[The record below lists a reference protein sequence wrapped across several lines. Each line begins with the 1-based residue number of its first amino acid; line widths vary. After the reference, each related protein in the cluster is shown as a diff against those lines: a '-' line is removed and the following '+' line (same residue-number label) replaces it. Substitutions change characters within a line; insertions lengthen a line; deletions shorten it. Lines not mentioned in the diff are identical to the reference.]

1 MEQLNL
7 KVLACAFPTPA
18 HAYYHIRV
26 KVSGTKTNLKV
37 NRIEGNGKWI
47 RDFVVVHEDKAASS
61 PLIDASYDSAELII
75 RFDWQNGSQNNLSIA
90 LEEEG
95 GSTTTH
101 TLDFTAP
108 DFGGWWDTAWK
119 YYASVVVREQIGL
132 ARVNE
137 PVHQLVG
144 VYNDRLDS
152 AKKELRVVEVDSVSG
167 VQREIPSQVYNES
180 RWEEFA
186 DEHCQ
191 PTYSFDVAFLA
202 NVQPYEHK
210 VYLLFYGNPAA
221 QDPNYCTDLYM
232 SGEGLERRIGNA
244 YYEIKLQ
251 KESGSIEDIILKQG
265 VNATFCHKLE
275 TNGAV
280 QWNPDIYAPPTPW
293 NHISDWDP
301 PAEYA
306 LEAGPIFVMMKRW
319 GPMPMYDDVLC
330 SSTYMFYAGNPGIIL
345 QSTTELTRDRDV
357 VALRN
362 GEIVLNRELVDEFAW
377 KKTNGE
383 VSTVRISD
391 LPRHPAMGL
400 YMDFKTPW
408 FALFNRERQAA
419 VGVVNVELA
428 NIRKDKGLERFDPFQ
443 YVQAGPWVY
452 VARPLV
458 YSFVGTNPQ
467 RVLRAY
473 GNSISYDKLAWIPH
487 RLDRDE
493 DSMFDWMEIASETLR
508 APLDTEFTLDTD
520 ERVPTEWI
528 PPFLL
533 AEFVEV

>member
-7 KVLACAFPTPA
+7 QVLACSFPTPA
-18 HAYYHIRV
+18 HPYYHVRV
-26 KVSGTKTNLKV
+26 KASGAASDLKV
-37 NRIEGNGKWI
+37 RRIEGNGKWI
-47 RDFVVVHEDKAASS
+47 RDFDVLHGEKSAPQPV
-61 PLIDASYDSAELII
+61 IDACYDYAVLVV
-75 RFDWQNGSQNNLSIA
+75 RLDWQNGSQNRLSLT
-90 LEEEG
+90 LEDEDGAAE
-95 GSTTTH
+95 TY

-108 DFGGWWDTAWK
+108 DCGGWWDPAWK
-119 YYASVVVREQIGL
+119 YCAAVVVREQIGL
-132 ARVNE
+132 PRVNE
-137 PVHQLVG
+137 PVHRLVG
-144 VYNDRLDS
+144 VYADRLAC
-152 AKKELRVVEVDSVSG
+152 AKTEVRVVEVDSVSG
-167 VQREIPSQVYNES
+167 AQKEIPSQVYNES
-180 RWEEFA
+180 RWEDFA

-191 PTYSFDVAFLA
+191 PTYNFDIAFLA

-221 QDPNYCTDLYM
+221 CEPDYCTDLYV
-232 SGEGLERRIGNA
+232 SGEGLERRVGNA
-244 YYEIKLQ
+244 FYEVKLQ

-293 NHISDWDP
+293 NHISDWNP
-301 PAEYA
+301 PAEYT
-306 LEAGPIFVMMKRW
+306 LEAGPVFVMLKRW

-330 SSTYMFYAGNPGIIL
+330 SSTYVFYAGNPAITL

-357 VALRN
+357 IALRN
-362 GEIVLNRELVDEFAW
+362 GEIVFNRELAEEFAW
-377 KKTNGE
+377 KKTDGE
-383 VSTVRISD
+383 VATVLIAD
-391 LPRHPAMGL
+391 LPRHPTMGL

-419 VGVVNVELA
+419 VGVVNVEVT
-428 NIRKDKGLERFDPFQ
+428 NIRKDRGLERFAPFQ

-452 VARPLV
+452 VARPLI
-458 YSFVGTNPQ
+458 YSFVGNNPQ

-473 GNSISYDKLAWIPH
+473 GNSVSYEKLAWIPR
-487 RLDRDE
+487 RLE
-493 DSMFDWMEIASETLR
+493 PGEAMFEWMEDANDTLR
-508 APLDTEFTLDTD
+508 SPLDAEFVLDTD